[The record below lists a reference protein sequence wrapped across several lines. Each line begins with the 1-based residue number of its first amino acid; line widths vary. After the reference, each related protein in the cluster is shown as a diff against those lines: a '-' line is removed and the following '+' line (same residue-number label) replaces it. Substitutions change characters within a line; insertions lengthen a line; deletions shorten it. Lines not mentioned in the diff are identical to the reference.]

1 MFMKNHNN
9 LFKMTA
15 MLLFFLAVSISAEA
29 QLKKGASVEGIT
41 EYSLDNGLK
50 VLLFPDNSAQTITVN
65 ITYMVGSR
73 HEGYGEKG
81 MAHLLEHMVFKG
93 TPNHP
98 NIPEELSSH
107 GARPNGTTWYDRTN
121 YFETFNATDENLDWA
136 LDLESDRM
144 VNSFIAKKDLESEFS
159 VVRNE
164 FESGENSPSRV
175 LMEKV
180 ISAAYLWHNYGQS
193 TIGNKSDIE
202 RVPIENLQAFYKK
215 YYRPDNAI
223 LMVTGK
229 FDTDKTLALIEKKF
243 GPLNN
248 PESKLIDNPTI
259 EPEQD
264 GEKRVTL
271 SRVGDLQIV
280 SALYHVPAGSHEDA
294 AALAIAEQVLTDEPS
309 GRLYKALVDA
319 EKASGIW
326 SFTPFTKEPSF
337 LYMNVDIPSDKSLA
351 EAEIILLTTLD
362 GLPNDPITEAELNR
376 AKAAMLKQMDQVF
389 RNSSYLGTY
398 MSEFIGAG
406 DWRLAFIFRDRI
418 EDMTVDKVNAAI
430 KKYLISTNRTVGNF
444 VPTKN
449 PVRVGI
455 PHTENLEALVANYKG
470 KEALDAGEAFDVSY
484 ENIQNTLN
492 SGTLEKSGIAYGLIK
507 KDNRGK
513 TVNLTFN
520 LRTGNVDQLMNKGL
534 AARYTARMLNKGTTS
549 KSRQDIDDQLATLK
563 SSVFFN
569 GSNGRVSASV
579 NSTEDNLMETLALM
593 TDMLKNPAFD
603 ATELEKLK
611 TQDLAS
617 LEEQK
622 SEPQA
627 VVSRQISLLNN
638 HYKKGHPLYSRTL
651 EEEIEA
657 IKTMTVAD
665 LKAYHSDFYGVNES
679 ASLVA
684 IGNMDEEALKTY
696 FDSNFSDFKSDKSY
710 TEISDKFKNSKAA
723 NERILTPD
731 KKNAFTLGVLSFEG
745 SQYDED
751 YAALQIAGEIFGGGF
766 LNSRIAGRLRQQD
779 GVSYGAGG
787 NVGVDSNKDDKNS
800 SMYIYAIYAPENATK
815 VQQGFK
821 EEIARYIS
829 QGITEDEL
837 TNAVNGW
844 IQEQN
849 VSRAKDNELARVISS
864 NLYFD
869 RDMTFQK
876 NIENQVK
883 KLTVADVNKVIK
895 KYFKNYDNWTVVNGG
910 DFDANEIKKEGK
922 KID

>member
-1 MFMKNHNN
+1 MRKNSH
-9 LFKMTA
+9 LFRIAMT
-15 MLLFFLAVSISAEA
+15 MLLCLSLSLIANA
-29 QLKKGASVEGIT
+29 QIKKVASVEGIT

-98 NIPEELSSH
+98 NIPEELSAR

-144 VNSFIAKKDLESEFS
+144 VNSYIAEKDLESEFS

-175 LMEKV
+175 LMQEV
-180 ISAAYLWHNYGQS
+180 TSAAYLWHNYGQS

-202 RVPIENLQAFYKK
+202 RVPIERLQAFYKK

-229 FDTDKTLALIEKKF
+229 FDTEKTLALIEKKF
-243 GPLNN
+243 GPLKN
-248 PESKLIDNPTI
+248 PAVELKDIPTI

-264 GEKRVTL
+264 GEKRVTIN
-271 SRVGDLQIV
+271 RVGDLQIV

-309 GRLYKALVDA
+309 GRLYKALVDTQM
-319 EKASGIW
+319 ASGIW

-337 LYMNVDIPSDKSLA
+337 LYMNVDVPSDKSLA
-351 EAEIILLTTLD
+351 EAETVLLTTLD
-362 GLPNDPITEAELNR
+362 KLADHPITEAELNR
-376 AKAAMLKQMDQVF
+376 AKANMLKRMDQIF

-418 EDMTVDKVNAAI
+418 EEMTVDKVNAAI
-430 KKYLISTNRTVGNF
+430 KKYFIPTNRTVGNF

-455 PHTENLEALVANYKG
+455 PHTENVEELVANYKG
-470 KEALDAGEAFDVSY
+470 REAMDAGEAFDVSY
-484 ENIQNTLN
+484 ENIQNTLQSGKLPN
-492 SGTLEKSGIAYGLIK
+492 SSIEYGLIK

-534 AARYTARMLNKGTTS
+534 AARYTARMLNKGTKT
-549 KSRQDIDDQLATLK
+549 KSRQDIEDKLSALK
-563 SSVFFN
+563 SSVYFN
-569 GSNGRVSASV
+569 GSNGRVTASV
-579 NSTEDNLMETLALM
+579 NSTEENLMETLALM

-617 LEEQK
+617 LEESK
-622 SEPQA
+622 SEPQS
-627 VVSRQISLLNN
+627 VVSRQIGLLNN
-638 HYKKGHPLYSRTL
+638 RYKKGHPLYSMTL
-651 EEEIEA
+651 DEEIAA
-657 IKTMTVAD
+657 INAVNVAD
-665 LKAYHSDFYGVNES
+665 LNTYYKDFYGVNDS
-679 ASLVA
+679 ASIVA
-684 IGNMDEEALKTY
+684 IGNMDEEAVKTY
-696 FDSNFSDFKSDKSY
+696 FDTSFADFKSDKPY
-710 TEISDKFKNSKAA
+710 TEISNKFQNSTSA
-723 NERILTPD
+723 NEKIITPD

-745 SQYDED
+745 SEYDDD
-751 YAALQIAGEIFGGGF
+751 YAALQVAGEIFGGGF
-766 LNSRIAGRLRQQD
+766 LNSRIAGRLRQKD

-787 NVGVDSNKDDKNS
+787 NVGVDNNKDDKNS
-800 SMYIYAIYAPENATK
+800 SMYIYAIYAPENAAK

-821 EEIARYIS
+821 EEIARYIAE
-829 QGITEDEL
+829 GITEEEL
-837 TNAVNGW
+837 KNAVSGW
-844 IQEQN
+844 VQEQN
-849 VSRAKDNELARVISS
+849 VSRAKDNELARVIST
-864 NLYFD
+864 NLYLD
-869 RDMTFQK
+869 RDMMFQK
-876 NIENQVK
+876 NVEKQVE
-883 KLTVADVNKVIK
+883 KLTVEDVNKVIK
-895 KYFKNYDNWTVVNGG
+895 KYFKNFENWTVVNGG
-910 DFDANEIKKEGK
+910 DFDNFEIKQDDK